1 MWRLGSGTSRNIDPG
16 VPQFEH
22 FSLWSLMMLIVIAAV
37 ATLCSIAGL
46 GTFILLE
53 FDSEAPS
60 DARNSR
66 PRQHPNTHRH
76 STPAA

>member
-1 MWRLGSGTSRNIDPG
+1 
-16 VPQFEH
+16 
-22 FSLWSLMMLIVIAAV
+22 MMLIVIAAV

-76 STPAA
+76 STPAAWRL